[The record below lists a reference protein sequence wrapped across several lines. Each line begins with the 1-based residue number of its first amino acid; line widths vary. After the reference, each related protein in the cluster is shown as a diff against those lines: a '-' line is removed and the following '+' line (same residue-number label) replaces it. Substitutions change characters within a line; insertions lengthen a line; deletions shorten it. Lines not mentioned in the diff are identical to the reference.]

1 MDKRFEVFRL
11 EKLKTEGHVARSIRH
26 DMDCQRK
33 NEAGELV
40 PMRKTADTE
49 KSQMNAY
56 MWQGSPEDRARR
68 AMSHWRKNL
77 PEKVR
82 KNAVVG
88 AQAVFSFSHELLDD
102 AWDYHRY
109 LGDCLKFC
117 QKNFGQKNIVSWAV
131 HLDEKTPHI
140 SVIFLPKDEKGN
152 LNARKIFGNK
162 KTMSEWQDKFHEEVG
177 KNHGLVRGIKRTGI
191 YHQTLERFYGQLYK
205 LDQELDQLELNK
217 KHLTES
223 WEDYFNRT
231 RLTLKSFVEPTLKPL
246 ANLEA
251 EVKKIEKEKKEIDQQ
266 RKQLRNKEKEIEKLK
281 TALAQTQEKLKSW
294 QNLSPEQLRQ
304 LANQREQEQ
313 AMRAT
318 RRAKNQRNEE
328 IGRAHV

>member
-1 MDKRFEVFRL
+1 
-11 EKLKTEGHVARSIRH
+11 
-26 DMDCQRK
+26 
-33 NEAGELV
+33 
-40 PMRKTADTE
+40 
-49 KSQMNAY
+49 
-56 MWQGSPEDRARR
+56 
-68 AMSHWRKNL
+68 MSHWRKNL

-82 KNAVVG
+82 KNAVGG
-88 AQAVFSFSHELLDD
+88 AQAVFSFSHELLSD

-140 SVIFLPKDEKGN
+140 SVIFLPKDEKGT

-191 YHQTLERFYGQLYK
+191 YHQTLERFYGQLHK
-205 LDQELDQLELNK
+205 LDQELDQLQLGK
-217 KHLTES
+217 KNLTES

-231 RLTLKSFVEPTLKPL
+231 RLNLKSFVEPMLKPL

-251 EVKKIEKEKKEIDQQ
+251 EVKKFEKEKKELNQQ
-266 RKQLRNKEKEIEKLK
+266 KEQLRNKKKEIDNLK

-318 RRAKNQRNEE
+318 RRAKNQRNEGWE
-328 IGRAHV
+328 R